1 MTYSARAPGA
11 RSCGVWS
18 LEGEGP
24 RRYPASMI
32 EMTERQR
39 KARPYI
45 RAWLWFAAFLVFI
58 MVIVG
63 GATRLTDSGLSITE
77 WQPLL
82 GAIPPLTEADW
93 LAAFEKY
100 KLIPEYSLVNQ
111 GMSLEEFK
119 FIYWWEWAHRFLGRF
134 IGLVM
139 IVPFLFFWA
148 THRIE
153 PRLTPRLV
161 TLILLGGLQGALG
174 WYMVKS
180 GLVERVDVSQYR
192 LAAHLTLAT
201 VILGAIVWTA
211 LGVGGAPRHPPQDR
225 RGWAA
230 FGLAALILLQV
241 AAGGFVAGL
250 DAGMGY
256 NTWPLMDG
264 QWMPKGLLIMQPV
277 WRNFFENAMTVQF
290 DHRLIAYIV
299 ALCAALYVWRV
310 QSRAAYA
317 VFIAVLLQVGLGI
330 WTLLAQVPLH
340 LGLSHQGGAMV
351 VFASAIWV
359 MHEALSRQAAVRL
372 QPVTI

>member
-1 MTYSARAPGA
+1 MGAIPLSMTDMIDRQRSARP
-11 RSCGVWS
+11 
-18 LEGEGP
+18 L
-24 RRYPASMI
+24 
-32 EMTERQR
+32 
-39 KARPYI
+39 I
-45 RAWLWFAAFLVFI
+45 RAWLWFAAFLVLA

-93 LAAFEKY
+93 LLAFDKY
-100 KLIPEYSLVNQ
+100 KQIPEYSLVNQ
-111 GMSLEEFK
+111 GMSLAEFK

-139 IVPFLFFWA
+139 IVPFLALWLMR
-148 THRIE
+148 RIE
-153 PRLTPRLV
+153 AHLVPRLV
-161 TLILLGGLQGALG
+161 GLIILGGLQGALG

-201 VILGAIVWTA
+201 VIFGAIVWTA
-211 LGVGGAPRHPPQDR
+211 LGIGDARRRAPRTVR
-225 RGWAA
+225 EWAA
-230 FGLAALILLQV
+230 TGLAALVLLQV

-264 QWMPKGLLIMQPV
+264 QWVPKGLLVMTPV

-290 DHRLIAYIV
+290 DHRLLAYAV
-299 ALCAALYVWRV
+299 
-310 QSRAAYA
+310 AAYA
-317 VFIAVLLQVGLGI
+317 GVYAWRLRSPASVAMVVAVGLQIVLGI
-330 WTLLAQVPLH
+330 WTLLAQVPLS
-340 LGLSHQGGAMV
+340 LGLMHQGGAMI
-351 VFASAIWV
+351 VFAAAVWAV
-359 MHEALSRQAAVRL
+359 HEALRRPAGELRQIAA
-372 QPVTI
+372 

>member
-1 MTYSARAPGA
+1 MT
-11 RSCGVWS
+11 V
-18 LEGEGP
+18 L
-24 RRYPASMI
+24 
-32 EMTERQR
+32 TERQL

-45 RAWLWFAAFLVFI
+45 RAWLWIAAALVLA

-82 GAIPPLTEADW
+82 GAIPPLGEVDW

-100 KLIPEYSLVNQ
+100 KLIPEYTLVNK
-111 GMSLEEFK
+111 GMSLAEFK

-139 IVPFLFFWA
+139 ILPFLFFWLSR
-148 THRIE
+148 RIE

-161 TLILLGGLQGALG
+161 VLISLGGLQGALG

-180 GLVERVDVSQYR
+180 GLVERVDVSQHR

-211 LGVGGAPRHPPQDR
+211 LGVGHARREPPRDKW
-225 RGWAA
+225 GWAA
-230 FGLAALILLQV
+230 FGLVGLVLLQV

-264 QWMPKGLLIMQPV
+264 QWIPAGLLIMEPW
-277 WRNFFENAMTVQF
+277 WRNLFENAMTVQF
-290 DHRLIAYIV
+290 DHRLIAYAV
-299 ALCAALYVWRV
+299 AIYAALYAWRV
-310 QSRAAYA
+310 RSRPACA
-317 VFIAVLLQVGLGI
+317 VLVAVLLQIGLGI
-330 WTLLAQVPLH
+330 WALLKQVPLD
-340 LGLSHQGGAMV
+340 LGLAHQGGAMI
-351 VFASAIWV
+351 VFAATIWA
-359 MHEALSRQAAVRL
+359 MHEALSRQPATRF
-372 QPVTI
+372 QPVTV

>member
-1 MTYSARAPGA
+1 P
-11 RSCGVWS
+11 
-18 LEGEGP
+18 
-24 RRYPASMI
+24 
-32 EMTERQR
+32 TERQL
-39 KARPYI
+39 KARSLI
-45 RAWLWFAAFLVFI
+45 RAWLWFAGLLVLV

-82 GAIPPLTEADW
+82 GAIPPLSEADW
-93 LAAFEKY
+93 LLAFEKY
-100 KLIPEYSLVNQ
+100 KLIPQYSLVNQ
-111 GMSLEEFK
+111 GMSLAEFK

-134 IGLVM
+134 IGVVM
-139 IVPFLFFWA
+139 IVPFLFFWL
-148 THRIE
+148 TRRIE

-161 TLILLGGLQGALG
+161 ALIILGGLQGALG

-211 LGVGGAPRHPPQDR
+211 LGVGDAQRPPPRDGR
-225 RGWAA
+225 DWAA
-230 FGLAALILLQV
+230 SGLAALVLLQV

-264 QWMPKGLLIMQPV
+264 QWIPKGLLIMEPA

-290 DHRLIAYIV
+290 DHRLIAYAV
-299 ALCAALYVWRV
+299 AVYAALYAWRIA
-310 QSRAAYA
+310 SPAAYA
-317 VFIAVLLQVGLGI
+317 VLLAVLLQIGLGI

-340 LGLSHQGGAMV
+340 LGLVHQGGAMI
-351 VFASAIWV
+351 VFAAAIWA
-359 MHEALSRQAAVRL
+359 MHEALSRARDQEK
-372 QPVTI
+372 

>member
-1 MTYSARAPGA
+1 MTVP
-11 RSCGVWS
+11 
-18 LEGEGP
+18 
-24 RRYPASMI
+24 
-32 EMTERQR
+32 TERQL
-39 KARPYI
+39 KARPLI
-45 RAWLWFAAFLVFI
+45 RAWLWFAAFLVLV

-82 GAIPPLTEADW
+82 GAIPPLNEADW

-111 GMSLEEFK
+111 GMALEEFK

-139 IVPFLFFWA
+139 IVPFLVFWL
-148 THRIE
+148 TRCIE
-153 PRLTPRLV
+153 PRLTPRLAA
-161 TLILLGGLQGALG
+161 LIILGGLQGALG

-180 GLVERVDVSQYR
+180 GLVDRVDVSQYR

-211 LGVGGAPRHPPQDR
+211 LGVGYERRDPPRDKQ
-225 RGWAA
+225 GWAA
-230 FGLAALILLQV
+230 FGLAVLVLIQV

-264 QWMPKGLLIMQPV
+264 QWIPKGLLIMEPL

-290 DHRLIAYIV
+290 DHRLIAYAV
-299 ALCAALYVWRV
+299 AIFAALYAWRIG
-310 QSRAAYA
+310 SPAAYA
-317 VFIAVLLQVGLGI
+317 VLLTVLLQIGLGV

-340 LGLSHQGGAMV
+340 LGLAHQGGAMI
-351 VFASAIWV
+351 VFAAAIWA
-359 MHEALSRQAAVRL
+359 MHEALSRQTARRL
-372 QPVTI
+372 QLRQEIA

>member
-1 MTYSARAPGA
+1 MTYSPLSGDA

-18 LEGEGP
+18 LEGRER
-24 RRYPASMI
+24 RRYPAPMTVP
-32 EMTERQR
+32 TERQL
-39 KARPYI
+39 KARPFI
-45 RAWLWFAAFLVFI
+45 RAWLWFAAVLVLA

-82 GAIPPLTEADW
+82 GAIPPLNEADW

-100 KLIPEYSLVNQ
+100 KLIPEYALVNK
-111 GMSLEEFK
+111 GMALEEFK

-134 IGLVM
+134 IGVVM
-139 IVPFLFFWA
+139 ILPFAFFWL
-148 THRIE
+148 TRRIE

-161 TLILLGGLQGALG
+161 ALILLGGLQGALG

-211 LGVGGAPRHPPQDR
+211 LGVGYERREPPRGKWGWGAV
-225 RGWAA
+225 
-230 FGLAALILLQV
+230 GLAALVLLQV

-264 QWMPKGLLIMQPV
+264 QWVPAGLLIMEPA
-277 WRNFFENAMTVQF
+277 WRNVFENAMTVQF
-290 DHRLIAYIV
+290 DHRLIAYAV
-299 ALCAALYVWRV
+299 AIYAALYAWRV
-310 QSRAAYA
+310 RSSAAYA
-317 VFIAVLLQVGLGI
+317 VLIAVLLQIGLGI
-330 WTLLAQVPLH
+330 WTLLEQVPLD
-340 LGLSHQGGAMV
+340 LGLAHQGGAMI
-351 VFASAIWV
+351 VFASAIWA
-359 MHEALSRQAAVRL
+359 MHEALSRQTAARYR
-372 QPVTI
+372 PVIV

>member
-1 MTYSARAPGA
+1 MTYSALRGGA
-11 RSCGVWS
+11 RSCGVWR
-18 LEGEGP
+18 LEGRGF
-24 RRYPASMI
+24 RRYPAP
-32 EMTERQR
+32 MTVPNERQL
-39 KARPYI
+39 KARPFI
-45 RAWLWFAAFLVFI
+45 RAWLWFAAALVLV

-82 GAIPPLTEADW
+82 GAIPPLSEADW

-100 KLIPEYSLVNQ
+100 KQIPEYTLVNR
-111 GMSLEEFK
+111 GMSLAEFE

-139 IVPFLFFWA
+139 IVPFLFFWL
-148 THRIE
+148 TRRIE
-153 PRLTPRLV
+153 PHLTPRLV
-161 TLILLGGLQGALG
+161 ALIVLGGLQGALG

-180 GLVERVDVSQYR
+180 GLIERVDVSQYR

-211 LGVGGAPRHPPQDR
+211 LGVGYARREPPRDKW
-225 RGWAA
+225 GWGA
-230 FGLAALILLQV
+230 FGLVSLVLLQV

-264 QWMPKGLLIMQPV
+264 QWVPAGLLIVEPW

-290 DHRLIAYIV
+290 DHRLIAYAV
-299 ALCAALYVWRV
+299 ALYATLYAWRV
-310 QSRAAYA
+310 RSGPAYA
-317 VFIAVLLQVGLGI
+317 VLVAVLLQIALGI
-330 WTLLAQVPLH
+330 WTLLEQVPLD
-340 LGLSHQGGAMV
+340 LGLAHQGGAMI
-351 VFASAIWV
+351 VFASAVWA
-359 MHEALSRQAAVRL
+359 MHEALSRQRAARF